1 VAKSLSV
8 ILLVVGA
15 AAAGSTFVMKGSKVL
30 GLPRKALLY
39 GGLGALAVGGY
50 LKFVKKQ

>member
-1 VAKSLSV
+1 MAMSMSV

-15 AAAGSTFVMKGSKVL
+15 AAAGSTFVMKSAKPL
-30 GLPRKALLY
+30 GVPKKFLLY

-50 LKFVKKQ
+50 LKFIKKQ